1 MTTPLSAE
9 KVTQRQLVEKY
20 RRGERIT
27 KADAEYSMF
36 EAVDEKRREICRAHG
51 HRPRVIVCWD
61 SEADITECSN
71 CGEQRETSC
80 TFDEEMS

>member
-1 MTTPLSAE
+1 MTNEQLTP
-9 KVTQRQLVEKY
+9 RQLVEKF

-51 HRPRVIVCWD
+51 HRWRCIVCWD
-61 SEADITECSN
+61 SEADIDECSN
-71 CGEQRETSC
+71 CGTQVESSC
-80 TFDEEMS
+80 TFDEDFA